1 MQSFLWRMRSVLLP
15 LLSSGIIGC
24 SMFSGVAGMPQLPV
38 AALTNVEMPDVRGL
52 PRAEAETRITAA
64 GYLGSVDWREKDC
77 GLQQAGRVC
86 DTMPVSGVTIPQ
98 GTTIRVNVQQ
108 AMQATQSAPLGLQDA
123 AVQMPDLVGKPVAE
137 ARQFFARQ
145 GISRVRY
152 EEVTRAGCAAE
163 TVCETRTK
171 AGERILK
178 TVEQQVYVGKVTAT
192 VAPVSS
198 QSKPVT
204 PAASEAKK
212 PPPEKPRPAN
222 FF

>member
-1 MQSFLWRMRSVLLP
+1 MQSFLWWARTSALPVLSIWIL
-15 LLSSGIIGC
+15 GC
-24 SMFSGVAGMPQLPV
+24 SMLSGVPGMPQIPV
-38 AALTNVEMPDVRGL
+38 AALANVEMPEVRGL
-52 PRAEAETRITAA
+52 PRAEAETRITTA
-64 GYLGSVDWREKDC
+64 GYLGSVDWREKEC
-77 GLQQAGRVC
+77 GLQPGIVC

-108 AMQATQSAPLGLQDA
+108 AVQATQSAPPGLQDA

-137 ARQFFARQ
+137 ARQVFARQ

-152 EEVTRAGCAAE
+152 EEVMRTGCAAE

-178 TVEQQVYVGKVTAT
+178 TEEQQVYVGKAAASAVPA
-192 VAPVSS
+192 SS
-198 QSKPVT
+198 QSKPAA